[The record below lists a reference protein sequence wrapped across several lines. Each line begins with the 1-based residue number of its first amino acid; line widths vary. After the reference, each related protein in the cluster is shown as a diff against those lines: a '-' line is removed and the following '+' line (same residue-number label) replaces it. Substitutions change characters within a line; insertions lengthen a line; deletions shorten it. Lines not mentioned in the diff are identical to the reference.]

1 METQPYQTKAERL
14 KALADAAER
23 SLADHTD
30 AAERAYYEGRAY
42 AFRRSAE
49 LLSEGPATT
58 HRTELRRLA
67 HAVEFALGRLAH
79 GSPSQVSYAVDVL
92 AVALD
97 GLGERVVDETKR
109 EPSRSDRERR
119 LLQRLAKRSWRSTGR
134 RLRGQTGKALS

>member
-1 METQPYQTKAERL
+1 METNPYRTKAERL
-14 KALADAAER
+14 TALADAAER

-30 AAERAYYEGRAY
+30 ATERAYYEGRAY
-42 AFRRSAE
+42 AYRGAAE

-97 GLGERVVDETKR
+97 SLGERVDEAKR
-109 EPSRSDRERR
+109 EPSRSDREQR
-119 LLQRLAKRSWRSTGR
+119 LLQRMAKRSWRSTGR
-134 RLRGQTGKALS
+134 RLRGGS